1 MNPGKLKDRLTFYE
15 TVFENGE
22 EQLIERFQLW
32 GQVRFKKNKFT
43 DQQPEKS
50 FQIIIRTNKN
60 VKPFMKAVC
69 KGKWYDIMAVDD
81 GEPGYLV
88 LDCTLGYVHSLNDC
102 CSVSR
107 LQEVELPSGE
117 TVHQPVKIMENI
129 PCELVKID
137 SGDSRQTETT
147 HNIHFMYKIHMET
160 HRNIKIGDKIEAVHR
175 GETFQFTVKEC
186 FKYHTFQEVIAEME
200 GEA

>member
-1 MNPGKLKDRLTFYE
+1 MNPGKLKDRLIFYE
-15 TVFENGE
+15 VVFENGE
-22 EQLIERFQLW
+22 EQLIERFKLW
-32 GQVRFKKNKFT
+32 GQIRFKKNKFT

-60 VKPFMKAVC
+60 VKPFMKASC
-69 KGKWYDIMAVDD
+69 QGKWYDIMAVDD
-81 GEPGYLV
+81 GEPGYQV
-88 LDCTLGYVHSLNDC
+88 LDCVLGYVHSLHDI

-107 LQEVELPSGE
+107 LEEVELSNGE

-137 SGDSRQTETT
+137 SGNSTQTETT
-147 HNIHFMYKIHMET
+147 HNIRFMYKIHMET
-160 HRNIKIGDKIEAVHR
+160 HRNLLIGDKLEVVHR

-186 FKYHTFQEVIAEME
+186 FKYHTFQEVMVEME